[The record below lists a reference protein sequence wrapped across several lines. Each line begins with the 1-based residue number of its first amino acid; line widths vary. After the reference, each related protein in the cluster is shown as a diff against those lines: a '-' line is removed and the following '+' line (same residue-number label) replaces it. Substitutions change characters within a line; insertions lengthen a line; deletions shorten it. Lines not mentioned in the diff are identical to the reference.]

1 MGSCFETA
9 GVWVKCDEDKN
20 NDEDVPEFIMLPSRK
35 TRGNLHRLATE
46 SEEICEGD
54 DDNKIQLWN
63 SKSEYG
69 KTKIVRWKPTL
80 DYAWHLH
87 IQAW

>member
-1 MGSCFETA
+1 MKEHMGGLRAKTQSCPLYRHTQESHND
-9 GVWVKCDEDKN
+9 DE
-20 NDEDVPEFIMLPSRK
+20 EVPDFIMLPSRK

-54 DDNKIQLWN
+54 DDETIQLWN

-80 DYAWHLH
+80 DYA
-87 IQAW
+87 